1 MFIIYFSLTL
11 VFKSIRSL
19 FLNFIL
25 NFIFF
30 CVVRSKSRFPLCLL
44 ICHLPGWVGFFTK
57 GQTLL
62 TGCAVSL
69 ADY

>member
-11 VFKSIRSL
+11 VFKSITSL

-25 NFIFF
+25 NFVFF
-30 CVVRSKSRFPLCLL
+30 YVVRPKTRFPLCLL
-44 ICHLPGWVGFFTK
+44 IGHLPGWVGFFTK

-62 TGCAVSL
+62 MGCAVSL
-69 ADY
+69 TD